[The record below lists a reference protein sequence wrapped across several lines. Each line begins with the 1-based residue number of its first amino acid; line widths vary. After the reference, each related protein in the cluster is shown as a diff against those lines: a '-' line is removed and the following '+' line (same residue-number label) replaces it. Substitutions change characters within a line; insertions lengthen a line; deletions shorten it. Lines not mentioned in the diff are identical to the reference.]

1 MGVQWRKRMRTPVGK
16 CTQIHDLLICN
27 PPKLVGTHTW
37 YSCNSVSYVWYSVI
51 FQSFDSDLS
60 KWVGH
65 NNNWYLWLGNL
76 DKPGEDSG
84 IETIAFFPVLGGFH
98 RFGRPNCLAF
108 QSQSLQK
115 DSPFFQLFEFLNS
128 WSRKIAE
135 NSVRVALGKLRLR
148 DCKQNIPLCLPT
160 KIQNKNWQKFDFEN
174 FGHVEA
180 SSKCDFLTVSSLFIP
195 EITRKTIGEIATK
208 FEESEVFS
216 QSAQKS
222 KFSAEFSSSRC
233 LFSAIY
239 CASSTL
245 HIQ

>member
-1 MGVQWRKRMRTPVGK
+1 MISWNGLATTTIGTFGSAILTNLVQIQASKPLRSARSWAAFTDLADQVVSHFSHSLFKRIR
-16 CTQIHDLLICN
+16 HFSN
-27 PPKLVGTHTW
+27 
-37 YSCNSVSYVWYSVI
+37 
-51 FQSFDSDLS
+51 
-60 KWVGH
+60 
-65 NNNWYLWLGNL
+65 
-76 DKPGEDSG
+76 
-84 IETIAFFPVLGGFH
+84 
-98 RFGRPNCLAF
+98 
-108 QSQSLQK
+108 
-115 DSPFFQLFEFLNS
+115 FLNS
-128 WSRKIAE
+128 CSRKIAE

-148 DCKQNIPLCLPT
+148 DCKQNVPLCLPT

-195 EITRKTIGEIATK
+195 EITCKTIGETATK